1 MMRLKMQAKKL
12 INPELNIAIDEYKKS
27 LKLLQENSEDK
38 FLKIRVAYNK
48 CIIKSLIL
56 KVFLDSLKNN
66 QED

>member
-1 MMRLKMQAKKL
+1 MLKMMRLKMQAKKL

-56 KVFLDSLKNN
+56 KVFWIH
-66 QED
+66 

>member
-1 MMRLKMQAKKL
+1 MRLKMQAKKL

-56 KVFLDSLKNN
+56 KVFWIH
-66 QED
+66 

>member
-1 MMRLKMQAKKL
+1 MQAKKL

-56 KVFLDSLKNN
+56 KVFWIH
-66 QED
+66 